1 MKTNIYCTN
10 PKKGQLYFYLY
21 HDGTRYYLFQLPF
34 RKSVCAFFG
43 HGVYLDDVFNY
54 SRAKRNP
61 QIVKTISKLPY
72 SIDDFSTL
80 LTLDFNKKVPWDLSH
95 STSEAII

>member
-1 MKTNIYCTN
+1 MKPNIYCTN

-21 HDGTRYYLFQLPF
+21 HDGTRYYLFQQPF

-72 SIDDFSTL
+72 SIRYIESEYGIAVLERT
-80 LTLDFNKKVPWDLSH
+80 KKWRNQ
-95 STSEAII
+95 AA